1 MSETFTLY
9 RGCRQGDPLSPYLFF
24 KCAEILA
31 IMIRRNSDI
40 KVLTYKIRKNTML
53 ANDTSML
60 LDDSENSSDKCLN
73 VLKYFTNISVYES
86 TVI

>member
-1 MSETFTLY
+1 
-9 RGCRQGDPLSPYLFF
+9 
-24 KCAEILA
+24 
-31 IMIRRNSDI
+31 
-40 KVLTYKIRKNTML
+40 ML

-60 LDDSENSSDKCLN
+60 LDDSENSLDKCLN

>member
-9 RGCRQGDPLSPYLFF
+9 RGCRQGDPLSPYLFL

-60 LDDSENSSDKCLN
+60 LDDSETLQIN
-73 VLKYFTNISVYES
+73 V
-86 TVI
+86 